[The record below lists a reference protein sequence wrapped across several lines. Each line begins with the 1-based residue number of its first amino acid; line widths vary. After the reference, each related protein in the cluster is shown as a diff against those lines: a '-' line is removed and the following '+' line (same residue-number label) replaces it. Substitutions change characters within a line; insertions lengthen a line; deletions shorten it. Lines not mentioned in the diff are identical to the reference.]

1 MLPMSI
7 RKYTPYLSIPV
18 YLWVYASIHG
28 VYNIGYQDMLPDT
41 MTTVKFIGKV
51 STMGDK
57 LIIVIPKDFHKQIG
71 PLKGQQVKVV
81 VEEAIS

>member
-1 MLPMSI
+1 M
-7 RKYTPYLSIPV
+7 YLPV
-18 YLWVYASIHG
+18 YLFIRLDYI
-28 VYNIGYQDMLPDT
+28 IGYQDMLPYND

-57 LIIVIPKDFHKQIG
+57 LIIVIPKEFHKDIN
-71 PLKGQQVKVV
+71 PLRGKQVKVV

>member
-1 MLPMSI
+1 MIYPTNSMLLYVVRYFFI
-7 RKYTPYLSIPV
+7 RKD
-18 YLWVYASIHG
+18 
-28 VYNIGYQDMLPDT
+28 YNIGYWGILPYN

-57 LIIVIPKDFHKQIG
+57 LIIVIPKEFHREIN
-71 PLKGQQVKVV
+71 PLKGKQVKVV